1 MATGLRT
8 IDAFFETEL
17 RSLLHFKQIDTL
29 YMAGVETNVCVLFTA
44 CSALSNG
51 FNTSILVERV
61 TTSQMEVHESALQSI
76 EIAQGRLM
84 STPDFLTLLEQ
95 W

>member
-1 MATGLRT
+1 M
-8 IDAFFETEL
+8 
-17 RSLLHFKQIDTL
+17 
-29 YMAGVETNVCVLFTA
+29 CVLFTA

-51 FNTSILVERV
+51 FNMSILVECV
-61 TTSQMEVHESALQSI
+61 TTSHMDVHETALQII